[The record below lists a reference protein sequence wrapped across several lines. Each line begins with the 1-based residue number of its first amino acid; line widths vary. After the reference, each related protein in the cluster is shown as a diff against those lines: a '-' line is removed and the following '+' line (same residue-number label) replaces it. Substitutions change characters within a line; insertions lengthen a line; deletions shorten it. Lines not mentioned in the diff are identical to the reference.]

1 MLANGDKTMAEDV
14 DSTDIEQPG
23 VGSGLGSRS
32 LEQSQ
37 RIEQMMAQ
45 AAARRRKELLVRRM
59 VTFVIWLAVVA
70 ISIPLALMASAWLT
84 GFRTA
89 SGAPDVSAMVEWIK
103 TSIEL
108 LR

>member
-1 MLANGDKTMAEDV
+1 MGTYTMAEDT
-14 DSTDIEQPG
+14 DINDIEQPG
-23 VGSGLGSRS
+23 ARPSSERRA

-37 RIEQMMAQ
+37 RAEQMMAQ
-45 AAARRRKELLVRRM
+45 AATRRRKKLLMRRV
-59 VTFVIWLAVVA
+59 VTLVIWLAVVA
-70 ISIPLALMASAWLT
+70 VSIPLALMASAWLT

-89 SGAPDVSAMVEWIK
+89 SGAPDVSSMVEWIK